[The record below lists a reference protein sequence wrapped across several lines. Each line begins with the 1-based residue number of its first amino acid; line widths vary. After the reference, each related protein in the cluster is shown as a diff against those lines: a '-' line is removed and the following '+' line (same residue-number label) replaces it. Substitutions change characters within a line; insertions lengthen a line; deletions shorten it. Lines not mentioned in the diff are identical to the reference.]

1 MKGLI
6 LIAGL
11 ALTLLPVTARAQLSE
26 MRQTIFGMD

>member
-11 ALTLLPVTARAQLSE
+11 ALTLLPVMARAQLSE